1 MVLEVKMIWE
11 KKMKTGMAS
20 KVINEL
26 GKQHRIEDYNK
37 EEKRV
42 VKSDNMSFKREL

>member
-1 MVLEVKMIWE
+1 
-11 KKMKTGMAS
+11 MKTGLAS

-37 EEKRV
+37 EEKSSEVR
-42 VKSDNMSFKREL
+42 